1 MWSTT
6 VAAISDASSYNIL
19 DFGGASDGKTD
30 NAKAIKSAWV
40 KACSSQGKNSVLIPK
55 GTYLSGP
62 VLLEGKCNGPI
73 TFQLQ
78 GLIKAPIDVNSYSWF
93 SFSHV
98 DQLTLTGGGAFDGQG
113 QKAWAN
119 NNCDKDPNCK
129 LPIYYLAML
138 VEEILITALMFLTF
152 VDLHQS
158 VRFDFVTNSVVQG
171 ISSINSKAFHMNV
184 LGCKDL
190 KFISVRISAPENS
203 RNTDGIHIGESTGIS
218 VAHSIIGTGDDCVS
232 IGPGNNDIN
241 IFDVQCG
248 PGHGISIGSLGKYTN
263 EEPVRGVVVQH
274 CTLIG
279 TDNGVRIKTWP
290 DSAKQGIATNLT
302 FDDIIMKNVQNPIII
317 DQQYCPFGSCNE
329 KKSSLIQISKVKFN
343 NIRGTSASSVAI
355 SIICSKTFPCSDVEL
370 SEINLK
376 YNGGDTSSTTANVKP
391 RVSGQIFPSLPPA

>member
-1 MWSTT
+1 MGSNSNSGPLFFFILYLAW
-6 VAAISDASSYNIL
+6 AAIVDASTFNIL
-19 DFGGASDGKTD
+19 DFGGKSDGKTD

-40 KACSSQGKNSVLIPK
+40 KACSSQGKNNVLIPK

-78 GLIKAPIDVNSYSWF
+78 GLIKAPVDVNSYTWF
-93 SFSHV
+93 SFSRV
-98 DQLTLTGGGAFDGQG
+98 DQLTVTGGGAFDGQG

-129 LPIYYLAML
+129 LPI
-138 VEEILITALMFLTF
+138 
-152 VDLHQS
+152 S

-171 ISSINSKAFHMNV
+171 ISSINSKAFHINV

-190 KFISVRISAPENS
+190 KFISVRISAPANS

-218 VAHSIIGTGDDCVS
+218 VAHSTIGTGDDCIS
-232 IGPGNNDIN
+232 LGPGNSDIN

-248 PGHGISIGSLGKYTN
+248 PGHGISIGSLGKYKN

-274 CTLIG
+274 CTLTG

-290 DSAKQGIATNLT
+290 DSPKQGIATNLT
-302 FDDIIMKNVQNPIII
+302 FDDIIMKNVLNPIII
-317 DQQYCPFGSCNE
+317 DQQYCPWGSCNQ
-329 KKSSLIQISKVKFN
+329 KRSSLIQISKVKFN
-343 NIRGTSASSVAI
+343 NIRGTSASPVAI
-355 SIICSKTFPCSDVEL
+355 SIVCSKTFPCQDVEL

-376 YNGGDTSSTTANVKP
+376 HNGGDTSSITSNVDP
-391 RVSGQIFPSLPPA
+391 RVSGQIFPALPSA